1 MNFSKIL
8 NQPELTVGHLY
19 ADLAVQRTEQVKA
32 ELDHVDT
39 ETLFADGAAA
49 LEVAAAVLQYTARL
63 FAIAGPDRPEEMTTM
78 ADDLIAI
85 AANFEAA
92 SCRARLRAP
101 RVETVDADLAES
113 DFEY

>member
-1 MNFSKIL
+1 MSEFSKIL
-8 NQPELTVGHLY
+8 NQPELTV
-19 ADLAVQRTEQVKA
+19 ADLYGDLALQRAEQVKA
-32 ELDHVDT
+32 ELDSVDT

-63 FAIAGPDRPEEMTTM
+63 FAVAGPERPDEMNEM
-78 ADDLIAI
+78 AEALISI

-101 RVETVDADLAES
+101 REDVVEEP
-113 DFEY
+113 DFEQ

>member
-1 MNFSKIL
+1 MPNFSKIL
-8 NQPELTVGHLY
+8 NKPELTVAHLY
-19 ADLAVQRTEQVKA
+19 ADLAMQRTEQVKA
-32 ELDHVDT
+32 ELDNVDT

-63 FAIAGPDRPEEMTTM
+63 FAVAGPDKPAEMHEM
-78 ADDLIAI
+78 ADSLVAI

-101 RVETVDADLAES
+101 REVVEEPG
-113 DFEY
+113 FEM